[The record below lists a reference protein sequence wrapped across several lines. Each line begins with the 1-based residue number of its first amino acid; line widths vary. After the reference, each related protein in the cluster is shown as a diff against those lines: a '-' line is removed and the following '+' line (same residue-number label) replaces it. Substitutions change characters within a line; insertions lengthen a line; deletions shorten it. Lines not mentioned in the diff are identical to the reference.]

1 MLEQIVYEES
11 IELELH
17 GNILHKP
24 LLYPYSNETE
34 INISKSSGQHPT
46 FKKDSS
52 EESFVAISVSSNENS
67 VIKNASLFGT
77 LRDEEEENEDVILL
91 PNLNFMTRTKQP
103 NLTSIVI
110 SLDRL
115 NNFSENYDL
124 ELEIQNGIGS
134 SRFPIKLDLD
144 KQDVKDQEIILLIL
158 LLSALGVVL
167 IALGS
172 LVVIA
177 YRYKNLII
185 LRLIETSTRKER
197 RTPIGLI

>member
-1 MLEQIVYEES
+1 MLEHVVYEES

-46 FKKDSS
+46 FQKDSS

-77 LRDEEEENEDVILL
+77 LRDEEEENEDVMLL

-115 NNFSENYDL
+115 HNFSKNYDL

-144 KQDVKDQEIILLIL
+144 KQDVKDQDIILLIL
-158 LLSALGVVL
+158 LPSALGVVL
-167 IALGS
+167 IALVS
-172 LVVIA
+172 LVVMA
-177 YRYKNLII
+177 YRYRNLMTYDVCSL
-185 LRLIETSTRKER
+185 LRISLNRVLS
-197 RTPIGLI
+197 

>member
-1 MLEQIVYEES
+1 MIQLSFVLIHSISCDFLECVVYEES
-11 IELELH
+11 IELALH
-17 GNILHKP
+17 GNILHRP
-24 LLYPYSNETE
+24 LLYPYSNKTE
-34 INISKSSGQHPT
+34 IIVSKGSDQHPI
-46 FKKDSS
+46 FQKDGT
-52 EESFVAISVSSNENS
+52 EESFVAISVSSSENS

-77 LRDEEEENEDVILL
+77 LCDEEEENEDVILL

-115 NNFSENYDL
+115 QNFSKNYDL

-134 SRFPIKLDLD
+134 SRFPIKLDLE
-144 KQDVKDQEIILLIL
+144 KQDVKDQDIILLIL
-158 LLSALGVVL
+158 LPSALGVVL

-177 YRYKNLII
+177 YRYINLI
-185 LRLIETSTRKER
+185 T
-197 RTPIGLI
+197 

>member
-1 MLEQIVYEES
+1 MVYEES

-34 INISKSSGQHPT
+34 INISKSSDQHPI
-46 FKKDSS
+46 FQKDST

-77 LRDEEEENEDVILL
+77 LRDDEEVNEDIIIL
-91 PNLNFMTRTKQP
+91 PNLNFITRTKQP

-110 SLDRL
+110 SLDQL
-115 NNFSENYDL
+115 HNFSKNYDL
-124 ELEIQNGIGS
+124 ELEIQNGIGT
-134 SRFPIKLDLD
+134 SRFPIKLDLQ
-144 KQDVKDQEIILLIL
+144 KQDVKDQDIILLIL
-158 LLSALGVVL
+158 LPSALGVVL

-177 YRYKNLII
+177 YRYENLI
-185 LRLIETSTRKER
+185 T
-197 RTPIGLI
+197 